1 MTTPTRPVPGQVI
14 RVDEPDYM
22 YGIGE
27 LVLRVTAVA
36 VVPEGAWLRVVGVE
50 IRWDGSDGPT
60 CDVMIRVSA
69 LPRS

>member
-27 LVLRVTAVA
+27 LSCV
-36 VVPEGAWLRVVGVE
+36 
-50 IRWDGSDGPT
+50 
-60 CDVMIRVSA
+60 
-69 LPRS
+69 